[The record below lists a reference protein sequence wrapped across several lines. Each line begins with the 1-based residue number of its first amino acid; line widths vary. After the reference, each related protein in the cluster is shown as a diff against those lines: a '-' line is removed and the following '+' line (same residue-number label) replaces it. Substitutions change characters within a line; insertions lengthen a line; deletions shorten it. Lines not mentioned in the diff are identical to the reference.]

1 MVNIIII
8 VVIAFIG
15 MGAIDNYIKRENMK
29 N

>member
-1 MVNIIII
+1 MVNVIIIF
-8 VVIAFIG
+8 VMAFIG